1 MGKIIFYTNLN
12 ADKRTRTPEENRF
25 LKSSLFIVSL
35 FKTMITMNVN
45 IQAVHFDA
53 DSRLIEYVNQKLQK
67 LNNFSDRI
75 IRVNVFLK
83 LDNVMHAVKDKI
95 AEIRIHVPRHNF
107 FVKSTSKS
115 FEESFDDAFDSIVT
129 QIKRN
134 KERKAA

>member
-1 MGKIIFYTNLN
+1 M
-12 ADKRTRTPEENRF
+12 
-25 LKSSLFIVSL
+25 
-35 FKTMITMNVN
+35 MTMNVN
-45 IQAVHFDA
+45 IQAVHFNA
-53 DSRLIEYVNQKLQK
+53 DRRLIDYVTGKLQK

-83 LDNVMHAVKDKI
+83 LDNVVHTIKDKI
-95 AEIRIHVPRHNF
+95 AEIRVHIPGQDF

-115 FEESFDDAFDSIVT
+115 FEGSFDSALDSMVT